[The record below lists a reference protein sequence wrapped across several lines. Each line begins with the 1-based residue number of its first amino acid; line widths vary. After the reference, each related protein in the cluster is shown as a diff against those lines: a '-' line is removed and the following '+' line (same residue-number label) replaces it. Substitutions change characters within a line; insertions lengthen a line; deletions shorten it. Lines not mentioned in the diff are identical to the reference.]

1 MPLFLIG
8 VNGLYIGIDM
18 GTSSIKATLI
28 DEKGK
33 VISTSKVESEVLNPQ
48 EGFFELD
55 AEKTWWGGI
64 KLALSQIGEV
74 NNLQDIKA
82 ICVSS
87 MCGTF
92 VPVDLDLKPIHHA
105 ILYGI
110 DTRAVKQI
118 EKLNKKYEK
127 GYLAEHIGGL
137 FNTHSIIPKVLWL
150 KENKP
155 GIYRK
160 TAFFVESNNYV
171 SSKLT
176 GNTTWDYPT
185 AAGTKLL
192 DLQTMD
198 LPNTIL
204 DDFDID
210 KEKFPTFHWP
220 MDIVGTVTK
229 KAFEETGLPEG
240 IPVITGACDI
250 NGEATA
256 CGGIKPGDFVVV
268 FGSTVS
274 TLFTLDQ
281 FKLLEGFTPG
291 VSIIEGTFRLG
302 AATSSGGRFVQWMKE
317 LLNNSQME
325 FSDQNPTEIVILPYI
340 DGSRAPYD
348 NPDSKGVIFGLRKNT
363 TNDTILKASV
373 ESLGYELNLLLTKLE
388 KVSPLP
394 DQIHVLGGMSENK
407 TILQIISDIVG
418 KEMIVYN
425 NIDASYGDALLAMT
439 ADKRYRE
446 IEQLEFVQKYRN
458 EAMTIVPDLTKTKAY
473 KLFSDKFKFLYE
485 KIEEL
490 F

>member
-1 MPLFLIG
+1 
-8 VNGLYIGIDM
+8 M

-28 DEKGK
+28 DEKGE
-33 VISTSKVESEVLNPQ
+33 VIASSKVKSELLNPQ

-64 KLALSQIGEV
+64 KSALSKIAKA
-74 NNLQDIKA
+74 NSLQGIRS
-82 ICVSS
+82 ICFSS

-92 VPVDLDLKPIHHA
+92 VPVDASLNPVHHA

-118 EKLNKKYEK
+118 ERLNKKYGK
-127 GYLAEHIGGL
+127 SYLAEHIGGL
-137 FNTHSIIPKVLWL
+137 FNTHSIIPKVIWL

-155 GIYRK
+155 KIYQR
-160 TAFFVESNNYV
+160 TAFFIESNNYV

-176 GNTTWDYPT
+176 GITAWDYPT

-192 DLQTMD
+192 DLQTMA

-204 DDFDID
+204 SDFDID
-210 KEKFPTFHWP
+210 KDKFPSFKWP
-220 MDIVGTVTK
+220 MDITGTVTK
-229 KAFEETGLPEG
+229 EASEETGLPEG

-256 CGGIKPGDFVVV
+256 CGGINPGDFVVV

-274 TLFTLDQ
+274 TLFTLDKLQ
-281 FKLLEGFTPG
+281 LLEGFTPG

-317 LLNNSQME
+317 LLNYSE
-325 FSDQNPTEIVILPYI
+325 IDFSNQNPTEIVILPYI

-363 TNDTILKASV
+363 TDSTVLNAAV
-373 ESLGYELNLLLTKLE
+373 ESLGYELNLLLSKLE
-388 KVSPLP
+388 IVSNIP

-407 TILQIISDIVG
+407 DILQLISDIVG
-418 KEMIVYN
+418 KKMIVYN

-439 ADKRYRE
+439 AEKSYQE

-458 EAMTIVPDLTKTKAY
+458 EAIMIVPDLEKTKAY
-473 KLFSDKFKFLYE
+473 QPFSDKFKILYE

>member
-33 VISTSKVESEVLNPQ
+33 VISTSKVESVVLNPQ

-64 KLALSQIGEV
+64 KLALSQIAEANG
-74 NNLQDIKA
+74 LQGIKA

-92 VPVDLDLKPIHHA
+92 VPVDVNLNPVHHA

-118 EKLNKKYEK
+118 EKLNKKYSK
-127 GYLAEHIGGL
+127 CYLAEHIGGL
-137 FNTHSIIPKVLWL
+137 FNTHSIIPKVIWL

-155 GIYRK
+155 EIYQK
-160 TAFFVESNNYV
+160 TAFFVESNNFV

-176 GNTTWDYPT
+176 GKTVWDYPT

-198 LPNTIL
+198 LPTAIL
-204 DDFDID
+204 NDFDID
-210 KEKFPTFHWP
+210 KDKFPTFKWP
-220 MDIVGTVTK
+220 MDIVGNISK
-229 KAFEETGLPEG
+229 KASEETGLPEG

-256 CGGIKPGDFVVV
+256 CGAINPGDFVVV
-268 FGSTVS
+268 FGSTLS
-274 TLFTLDQ
+274 TLFTLD
-281 FKLLEGFTPG
+281 KLQLLSGFTPG

-317 LLNNSQME
+317 FLNHSEMD
-325 FSDQNPTEIVILPYI
+325 FSNHSPTEIVILPYI

-363 TNDTILKASV
+363 TNDTVLKASV
-373 ESLGYELNLLLTKLE
+373 ESLGYELNLLLSKLVT
-388 KVSPLP
+388 VSNLP
-394 DQIHVLGGMSENK
+394 DHIHVLGGMSENK
-407 TILQIISDIVG
+407 EILQLISNIVG
-418 KEMIVYN
+418 KKMIVYN
-425 NIDASYGDALLAMT
+425 HIDASYGDALLAMT
-439 ADKRYRE
+439 AEKSYRE
-446 IEQLEFVQKYRN
+446 IEKLEFVQKYRN
-458 EAMTIVPDLTKTKAY
+458 EAMMIVPDLEKNKAY
-473 KLFSDKFKFLYE
+473 QPFSDKFRLLYE